1 MRNYDRVNP
10 RKPEGI
16 EEKKAYI
23 IGGGIAGLSAAAF
36 LVRDAKMP
44 GRNITVF
51 DQLPVFGGSM
61 DACGNS
67 ETGYVS
73 RGERELEPYM
83 ECLWDLF
90 GSIPSIYEEG
100 RTVLDETRECNKN
113 FEIDSRHRLW
123 EKGFVPHDETTFGI
137 TPEVHE
143 QMIKMMTTPEE
154 QLENITIEQWFSP
167 EYFKS
172 QLWYYWCAMLAFQ
185 PYHSLIEMRRYTTRF
200 MHQLHLIRSL
210 RGILRTKYDQYH
222 SLILPLQKYLLDN
235 GVNFV
240 PDTTVTDMEFSF
252 EGGRKTVTA
261 LEISAG
267 CGKPENS
274 CCQSSGGGKNR
285 ITLSGNDFVFFTNG
299 SMTQNSTRGSMNSAP
314 KMNTDTENRG
324 CFSLWEKIAAK
335 SPDFG
340 HPEKFICSP
349 EKSNFVSVTLTVK
362 DYPELFR
369 YLEEK
374 TGNPTGKGGA
384 TTFVDSPWFITY
396 GAALQ
401 PLEPEQPE
409 NVQVLWFYGLH
420 SNEKGAYVRKPM
432 NECTGEETLMEFLYC
447 CGLEDKIGE
456 IKKHCI
462 AIPTVM
468 PYITSQFMPR
478 AMSDRP
484 QVIPAG
490 STNLAFIGQFVE
502 LPGDVVFTVETS
514 VRTAM
519 MAVYKMFHLDRPITP
534 LFEGKY
540 DIRMVAVA
548 LKTLLGKDKLDVS
561 DLPKI
566 NPMKINS
573 ALQQIVDAFNS
584 IPDVPEYY
592 AERKENC

>member
-1 MRNYDRVNP
+1 MRNYDRVHP

-16 EEKKAYI
+16 DEKHAYI

-36 LVRDAKMP
+36 LVRDAQMP
-44 GRNITVF
+44 GKNITVF

-61 DACGNS
+61 DACGNP
-67 ETGYVS
+67 ETGYIS

-90 GSIPSIYEEG
+90 GTIPSLYEEG
-100 RTVLDETRECNKN
+100 RTVLDETRECNKD
-113 FEIDSRHRLW
+113 FEIDSKHRLW

-137 TPEVHE
+137 TPAVQE
-143 QMIKMMTTPEE
+143 QMLKMMTTPEE

-167 EYFKS
+167 EYFQS

-222 SLILPLQKYLLDN
+222 SLILPLQKYLSDN

-240 PDTTVTDMEFSF
+240 ANTTVEDMDFSF
-252 EGGRKTVTA
+252 DGNKKTVTA
-261 LEISAG
+261 LSLVQDGQQKHVAL
-267 CGKPENS
+267 S
-274 CCQSSGGGKNR
+274 KN
-285 ITLSGNDFVFFTNG
+285 DYVFFTNG
-299 SMTQNSTRGSMNSAP
+299 SMTQNSTRGSMTEAP
-314 KMNTDTENRG
+314 KMNTDTLNRG
-324 CFSLWEKIAAK
+324 CFTLWEKIAKK
-335 SPDFG
+335 SNGFG
-340 HPEKFICSP
+340 HPEKFIYSP
-349 EKSNFVSVTLTVK
+349 EKSNFVSVTLTIK
-362 DYPELFR
+362 DYPQFFE
-369 YLEEK
+369 YLEKK

-401 PLEPEQPE
+401 PLEPNQPK

-420 SNEKGAYVRKPM
+420 SNENGAFVKKPM
-432 NECTGEETLMEFLYC
+432 NECTGEETLKEFLYC
-447 CGLEDKIGE
+447 CGLEDKFEE
-456 IKKHCI
+456 IKAHCI

-478 AMSDRP
+478 TMTDRP
-484 QVIPAG
+484 EVIPDG
-490 STNLAFIGQFVE
+490 CTNLAFIGQFVE

-519 MAVYKMFHLDRPITP
+519 MAVYKTFHLDRPITP

-540 DIRMVAVA
+540 DLRMVAIA
-548 LKTLLGKDKLDVS
+548 LKTLMGKDKLEVS

-566 NPMKINS
+566 NPLKINHT
-573 ALQQIVDAFNS
+573 LQQLVDAFNS
-584 IPDVPEYY
+584 IPPVPEYY
-592 AERKENC
+592 AEREENK

>member
-1 MRNYDRVNP
+1 MRNYDRVHP

-16 EEKKAYI
+16 ENKHAYI
-23 IGGGIAGLSAAAF
+23 IGGGIAGLSTAAF
-36 LVRDAKMP
+36 LVRDAQMP
-44 GRNITVF
+44 GKNITVF

-61 DACGNS
+61 DACGNP
-67 ETGYVS
+67 ETGYIS

-113 FEIDSRHRLW
+113 FEIDSKHRLW

-137 TPEVHE
+137 TDKVKD
-143 QMIKMMTTPEE
+143 QMIKMMTTPED

-167 EYFKS
+167 EYFQS

-222 SLILPLQKYLLDN
+222 SLIMPLQKYLLDA

-240 PDTTVTDMEFSF
+240 ADTTVTDMDFRF
-252 EGGRKTVTA
+252 DGNKKTVTA
-261 LEISAG
+261 LEI
-267 CGKPENS
+267 K
-274 CCQSSGGGKNR
+274 KNGNTEK
-285 ITLSGNDFVFFTNG
+285 IALSDNDFVYFTNG
-299 SMTQNSTRGSMNSAP
+299 SMTQNSTRGSMTEAP
-314 KMNTDTENRG
+314 EMNLDTQNRG
-324 CFSLWEKIAAK
+324 CFTLWEKIAKKA
-335 SPDFG
+335 DGFG
-340 HPEKFICSP
+340 HPEKFVYSP

-362 DYPELFR
+362 DYPQFFE
-369 YLEEK
+369 YLEKK

-384 TTFVDSPWFITY
+384 TTFVSSPWFITY

-401 PLEPEQPE
+401 PLEPNQPE

-420 SNEKGAYVRKPM
+420 SNEKGAYVKKPM
-432 NECTGEETLMEFLYC
+432 NECTGEETLKEFLYW
-447 CGLEDKIGE
+447 CGLEDKFEE
-456 IKKHCI
+456 IKAHCI

-478 AMSDRP
+478 TMTDRP
-484 QVIPAG
+484 EVIPEG

-519 MAVYKMFHLDRPITP
+519 MAVYKTMHLDRPITP

-540 DIRMVAVA
+540 DIRMVAIA
-548 LKTLLGKDKLDVS
+548 LKTLLGKDKLEVS

-566 NPMKINS
+566 NPLKINHE
-573 ALQQIVDAFNS
+573 LQKLVDAFNS
-584 IPDVPEYY
+584 IPPVPEYY
-592 AERKENC
+592 AEREENK

>member
-1 MRNYDRVNP
+1 MRNYDRVHP

-16 EEKKAYI
+16 ENKRAYI

-36 LVRDAKMP
+36 LVRDAQMP
-44 GRNITVF
+44 GKNITVF

-61 DACGNS
+61 DACGNP
-67 ETGYVS
+67 ETGYIS

-113 FEIDSRHRLW
+113 FEIDSKHRLW
-123 EKGFVPHDETTFGI
+123 EKGFVAHDETTFGI
-137 TPEVHE
+137 TDKVKE

-167 EYFKS
+167 EFFNS

-185 PYHSLIEMRRYTTRF
+185 PYHSLIEMQRYATRF

-222 SLILPLQKYLLDN
+222 SLILPLQKYLSDA
-235 GVNFV
+235 GVNFIA
-240 PDTTVTDMEFSF
+240 DATVTDMDFKYD
-252 EGGRKTVTA
+252 GNKKTVTA
-261 LEISAG
+261 LEIRKKGSAE
-267 CGKPENS
+267 K
-274 CCQSSGGGKNR
+274 
-285 ITLSGNDFVFFTNG
+285 ILLSDNDYVYFTNG
-299 SMTQNSTRGSMNSAP
+299 SMTQNSTRGSMTTAP
-314 KMNTDTENRG
+314 VMNKSLTERG
-324 CFSLWEKIAAK
+324 CFTLWEKIAKK
-335 SPDFG
+335 SDNFG
-340 HPEKFICSP
+340 HPEKFVSSP

-362 DYPELFR
+362 DYPQLFD
-369 YLEEK
+369 YLETK

-384 TTFVDSPWFITY
+384 TTFVSSPWFITY

-401 PLEPEQPE
+401 PLEPNQPE

-420 SNEKGAYVRKPM
+420 SNEKGAYVKKPM
-432 NECTGEETLMEFLYC
+432 NECTGEETLKEFLYW
-447 CGLEDKIGE
+447 CGLENKFDE
-456 IKKHCI
+456 IKSHCI

-478 AMSDRP
+478 TMTDRP
-484 QVIPAG
+484 EVIPEG

-519 MAVYKMFHLDRPITP
+519 MAVYKTMHLDRPITP

-540 DIRMVAVA
+540 DIRMVAIA
-548 LKTLLGKDKLDVS
+548 LKTLLGKDKLEVS

-566 NPMKINS
+566 NPLKINKEMQK
-573 ALQQIVDAFNS
+573 LVDAFNA
-584 IPDVPEYY
+584 IPPVPEYY
-592 AERKENC
+592 AEREENK

>member
-16 EEKKAYI
+16 DERKAYI
-23 IGGGIAGLSAAAF
+23 IGGGIAGLSTAAF

-44 GRNITVF
+44 GENITIF
-51 DQLPVFGGSM
+51 DQLPIFGGSM
-61 DACGNS
+61 DACGNP
-67 ETGYVS
+67 EEGYVS

-113 FEIDSRHRLW
+113 YEIDSKHRLW

-137 TPEVHE
+137 TPEIQE
-143 QMIKMMTTPEE
+143 QMIKMIVTPEE
-154 QLENITIEQWFSP
+154 ELEDITIEQWFSP

-185 PYHSLIEMRRYTTRF
+185 PYHSLIEMKRYTTRF

-210 RGILRTKYDQYH
+210 RGILRTKYDQYN
-222 SLILPLQKYLLDN
+222 SLILPLQRYLTDK
-235 GVNFV
+235 GVKFV
-240 PDTTVTDMEFSF
+240 SNTTVTDMDFEF
-252 EGGRKTVTA
+252 EGDKKTVTS
-261 LEISAG
+261 LVINKDNREEII
-267 CGKPENS
+267 KLDN
-274 CCQSSGGGKNR
+274 K
-285 ITLSGNDFVFFTNG
+285 DVVFFTNG
-299 SMTQNSTRGSMNSAP
+299 SMTQNSTRGSMYEAP
-314 KMNTDTENRG
+314 VMNKNTEERG
-324 CFSLWEKIAAK
+324 CFTLWEKIAKK

-340 HPEKFICSP
+340 HPEKFVFSP
-349 EKSNFVSVTLTVK
+349 EQSNFVSCTVTVK
-362 DYPELFR
+362 DYPEFFK

-401 PLEPEQPE
+401 PTCPSQPD

-420 SNEKGAYVRKPM
+420 SNELGSYIKKPM
-432 NECTGEETLMEFLYC
+432 NECTGEEILKEFLYY
-447 CGLEDKIGE
+447 CGLEDKMDE
-456 IKKHCI
+456 IISHCI
-462 AIPTVM
+462 AIPTIM

-478 AMSDRP
+478 KIKDRP
-484 QVIPAG
+484 EVIPNG

-502 LPGDVVFTVETS
+502 LEGDVVFTVETS

-519 MAVYKMFHLDRPITP
+519 IAVYRMFHLDRPITP
-534 LFEGKY
+534 LFKGQY
-540 DIRMVAVA
+540 DIRMLNVA
-548 LKTLLGKDKLDVS
+548 LKTLMGKDKIEVS

-566 NPMKINS
+566 NPLKINQT
-573 ALQQIVDAFNS
+573 LKQMVDAINK
-584 IPDVPEYY
+584 IPPVPEYY
-592 AERKENC
+592 SEREENK